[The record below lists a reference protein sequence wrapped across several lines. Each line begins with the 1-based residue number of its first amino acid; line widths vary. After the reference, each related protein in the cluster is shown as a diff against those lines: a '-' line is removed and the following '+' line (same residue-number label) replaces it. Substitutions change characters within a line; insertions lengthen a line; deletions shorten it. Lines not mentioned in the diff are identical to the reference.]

1 MNVSFLAFNLS
12 SNKDVTYSTHSI
24 FKNNYVSFSVPCT
37 EADFKNGKFSEK
49 YVTNT
54 AMSAI
59 SSYMDMQQLEGRP
72 ELIGFEF
79 VEPKY

>member
-1 MNVSFLAFNLS
+1 MKI
-12 SNKDVTYSTHSI
+12 KDLKVTFRLNGITYYDARISA
-24 FKNNYVSFSVPCT
+24 PCT

-54 AMSAI
+54 VMSAI

-79 VEPKY
+79 VEPQY